1 MRLLFF
7 HIVLFV
13 LVALSSC
20 SSSNLSVP
28 SQTSNTSET
37 CYLNVTA
44 KREYDEFSVLS
55 FSISLISRFHRRVLE
70 PPFEGLS
77 ANEKCVYEVS
87 VDSRD
92 FTTVVTISGSD
103 LNTSGDSK
111 QSGMDGLQE
120 SILRALLN
128 GLPNKKDQICES
140 YGEKL
145 VECGVD
151 RY

>member
-1 MRLLFF
+1 MC
-7 HIVLFV
+7 IW
-13 LVALSSC
+13 
-20 SSSNLSVP
+20 
-28 SQTSNTSET
+28 
-37 CYLNVTA
+37 
-44 KREYDEFSVLS
+44 
-55 FSISLISRFHRRVLE
+55 
-70 PPFEGLS
+70 
-77 ANEKCVYEVS
+77 VS

-151 RY
+151 SEKLEEKLKVVQEDEMRKLQRNSSSRNWCKEDSIRERKNKSRCSKSDSEAGGWINEKKRSNSSRT